1 MYGAYSEPHGPQAA
15 RLRKRKADLRK
26 LFPVPDDL
34 LPGSLSESHMRC
46 GKPGCHCAQSGDPGH
61 SFWTL
66 TFMVRAKKR
75 TLHIPKDLVDEVR
88 QRVEA
93 GRVFQDAVR
102 EILAANAELLA
113 LAQQHRP
120 KRKRK

>member
-1 MYGAYSEPHGPQAA
+1 MYGAYSEPRGPQAA
-15 RLRKRKADLRK
+15 RLRKRKADLLR
-26 LFPVPDDL
+26 LFPIPDHL

-46 GKPGCHCAQSGDPGH
+46 GKPGCHCAQAKDPGH

-66 TFMVRAKKR
+66 TFMVQAKKR

-93 GRVFQDAVR
+93 GRAFHDAVR

-113 LAQQHRP
+113 LAQQHH
-120 KRKRK
+120 RKLKQK